1 MTKLKTY
8 SWKGTGSMTLR
19 LPIDGKKV
27 EIVFPT
33 GSERPKINAQYE
45 TEDEKIQEAIEKT
58 GLFKKGFIRIVSEKN
73 VANIVGVENTNLAG
87 SPNKGRF
94 TSVITIQQAADKLH
108 EKYEIPMEE
117 LNSPDAIMSKAASVG
132 ASFPN
137 LKY

>member
-1 MTKLKTY
+1 MANLKTY

-27 EIVFPT
+27 EIIFPT

-45 TEDEKIQEAIEKT
+45 TEDEKIQEAIQKT
-58 GLFKKGFIRIVSEKN
+58 GLFKKGFIRIISEKDVVKN
-73 VANIVGVENTNLAG
+73 TVGKNDNSGG
-87 SPNKGRF
+87 SPNKGKF
-94 TSVITIQQAADKLH
+94 TSVLTLQQAAEKLH
-108 EKYEIPMEE
+108 EKFEIPMEE